1 MRTLYVGELDR
12 GGTCHARLCAIR
24 ELTPDVVTFDSNAH
38 VGMEHLSRSRRALE
52 TYSHLGPV
60 TARANRAL
68 CAAAEEHRPDLIW
81 IDKGDWVW
89 ATTLEALRARGAFM
103 VQHNT
108 DALWPRTRLLWL
120 NRRLL
125 RSTPRWFDVFLTTN
139 IDDRA
144 RIERRSVTVSML
156 TDLGYDEDR
165 FEPSPLPP
173 DIQTQWA
180 NPMIFVGHYEPR
192 TEAGIL
198 AMIEAG
204 LPVTVFGHR
213 PWFASRNRA
222 RLGEHL
228 RPQLSDEDYVH
239 AIKGAKIGLC
249 FVSEVNYNETA
260 ARSFEI
266 PGCGTFLLAMRTRQH
281 LDCYREGKE
290 AEFFGHPREL
300 VEKARYYLEHDDERR
315 EIARNGRER
324 CEASGYSWRAIM
336 KRDWSK
342 VMEIYRQRRPGMS
355 AA

>member
-1 MRTLYVGELDR
+1 
-12 GGTCHARLCAIR
+12 
-24 ELTPDVVTFDSNAH
+24 
-38 VGMEHLSRSRRALE
+38 
-52 TYSHLGPV
+52 
-60 TARANRAL
+60 
-68 CAAAEEHRPDLIW
+68 
-81 IDKGDWVW
+81 
-89 ATTLEALRARGAFM
+89 M

-156 TDLGYDEDR
+156 TDLGYDEGR
-165 FEPSPLPP
+165 FEPSPLPLE
-173 DIQTQWA
+173 IQTQWA
-180 NPMIFVGHYEPR
+180 NPMIFIGHYEPR

-198 AMIEAG
+198 ALIEAG
-204 LPVTVFGHR
+204 LPVTV
-213 PWFASRNRA
+213 
-222 RLGEHL
+222 
-228 RPQLSDEDYVH
+228 
-239 AIKGAKIGLC
+239 
-249 FVSEVNYNETA
+249 
-260 ARSFEI
+260 
-266 PGCGTFLLAMRTRQH
+266 
-281 LDCYREGKE
+281 
-290 AEFFGHPREL
+290 FGHPREL
-300 VEKARYYLEHDDERR
+300 VEKARYYLEHDEERQ

>member
-1 MRTLYVGELDR
+1 
-12 GGTCHARLCAIR
+12 
-24 ELTPDVVTFDSNAH
+24 
-38 VGMEHLSRSRRALE
+38 MEMEDLSWSRRALE
-52 TYSHLGPV
+52 NYSHLGPV

-68 CAAAEEHRPDLIW
+68 CAAAEAVRPDVIW

-89 ATTLEALRARGAFM
+89 ASTLEAVRGRGPFM

-108 DALWPRTRLLWL
+108 DALWPRARLLRL

-125 RSTPRWFDVFLTTN
+125 RSTPRYFDVFLTTN

-144 RIERRSVTVSML
+144 RINRRGVTVSML
-156 TDLGYDEDR
+156 TDLGYDDRR

-173 DIQTQWA
+173 DIQAQWA
-180 NPMIFVGHYEPR
+180 NPIVFVGHYEPR

-198 AMIEAG
+198 ALIKAG
-204 LPVTVFGHR
+204 LPVTVFGDR

-222 RLGEHL
+222 RLGDHL
-228 RPQLSDEDYVH
+228 RPQLSNEDYVH
-239 AIKGAKIGLC
+239 AIKGAKIALC

-290 AEFFGHPREL
+290 AEFFGNPREL
-300 VEKARYYLEHDDERR
+300 VEKVRYYLEHDAERQG
-315 EIARNGRER
+315 IARNGLER
-324 CEASGYSWRAIM
+324 CGASGYSWRAIM
-336 KRDWSK
+336 TRDWNS